1 VFTPEDAKRLL
12 DHTGCDGVMIGR
24 GALGNPWM
32 LYRTIHYLT
41 EGELLAD
48 PTPREK
54 MEIAILHM
62 DRLVKLK
69 GESVAVREMRKH
81 LAWYLKG
88 LPGAARV
95 KDVIMEETSRDNMA
109 QILEGYIE
117 SLGAESEKPANS
129 GSAQTDEVVYH

>member
-1 VFTPEDAKRLL
+1 
-12 DHTGCDGVMIGR
+12 
-24 GALGNPWM
+24 
-32 LYRTIHYLT
+32 LT